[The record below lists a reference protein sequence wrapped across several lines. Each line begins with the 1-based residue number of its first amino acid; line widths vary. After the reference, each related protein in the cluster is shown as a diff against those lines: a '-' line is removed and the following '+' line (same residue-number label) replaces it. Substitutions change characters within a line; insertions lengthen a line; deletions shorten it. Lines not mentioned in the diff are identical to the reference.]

1 MFWNR
6 NYCQLSENGTHSNV
20 ICLVQLGQGGENA
33 CDGLGRV
40 DLLLG
45 VSECERRLGEGLV
58 QVDGD
63 VGALSLGKLMLS
75 AFTALPPPLES
86 IIRAMPPG

>member
-6 NYCQLSENGTHSNV
+6 NYCQLSENTTHFANV

-33 CDGLGRV
+33 CDGLGRAG
-40 DLLLG
+40 LLLG
-45 VSECERRLGEGLV
+45 VPESERWLGEGLV

-63 VGALSLGKLMLS
+63 IGTLNLG
-75 AFTALPPPLES
+75 E
-86 IIRAMPPG
+86 IRDVCLVYCSSRI

>member
-1 MFWNR
+1 MAR
-6 NYCQLSENGTHSNV
+6 V

-45 VSECERRLGEGLV
+45 VSECERRLREGLV

-63 VGALSLGKLMLS
+63 VGALGLGKW
-75 AFTALPPPLES
+75 
-86 IIRAMPPG
+86 